1 MSQTSHVATPNSQ
14 HGGLPTIRALSPL
27 VINQIAAGE
36 VVERPASV
44 VKELVENALDAGATR
59 ITVELEAG
67 GIELV
72 RVADDGCGMSPDQ
85 LPMAVAPHA
94 TSKITSPNDLDAVA
108 TMGFRGEALA
118 SIASVSRL
126 RIRSRPHS
134 RNGSVS
140 EASELRVEGDVV
152 QGPMPASGAPGT
164 VIEVRNLFFNTPA
177 RRKFLRTAQTEKQRC
192 VDAVKGLALA
202 RPAIGFT
209 LVCDGHTTLDLPPDQ
224 SAPDRVRAIVGE
236 DLAGA
241 MIEATGVAAETYH
254 VNLWGLVGRPHAA
267 RGNAK
272 GQWIVLN
279 GRVVRDATIAHA
291 LREAYRGL
299 IEPGK
304 HPVAVLLIDLDPS
317 LVDVNVHPA
326 KAEVRFRDSS
336 AIHAAVHG
344 SVREALAGEDLT
356 ASLAEVDPRSV
367 RPWQP
372 FVPADGAIFR
382 SGSGGPQAMEM
393 TQAAREA
400 ADRLT
405 DAEVHAVL
413 SRTEPS
419 RDSAPDSQIEPK
431 DASAA
436 SPIDSAPI
444 DRAPDGP
451 WMRRAMQI
459 RDSYL
464 VAHDDDGVVIID
476 QHALHERV
484 MFEALRSRV
493 ASHGNLESQRL
504 LTPAMV
510 GVADAPEKL
519 DALAAILSTI
529 GIDATAAGPTRVAV
543 HAFPSLLFSR
553 GVDPA
558 DFMAELLERDDLP
571 RDMEDALREVL
582 DMMACKA
589 AVKAGDALSDQEL
602 SALLELREKVER
614 SASCPH
620 GRPTSVRLTMRDLEK
635 MFGRR

>member
-1 MSQTSHVATPNSQ
+1 MAVSSPQTARDTP
-14 HGGLPTIRALSPL
+14 HDALPTIRALDAL
-27 VINQIAAGE
+27 VVNQIAAGE

-59 ITVELEAG
+59 ITIELEAG

-72 RVADDGCGMSPDQ
+72 RVADDGCGMRPDQ

-126 RIRSRPHS
+126 KIRSRP
-134 RNGSVS
+134 RRAS
-140 EASELRVEGDVV
+140 EAAELRVEGDDV
-152 QGPMPASGAPGT
+152 QGPTPASGAPGT

-192 VDAVKGLALA
+192 IDAVKGLALA

-209 LVCDGHTTLDLPPDQ
+209 LVCDGHTTLDLPANQ
-224 SAPDRVRAIVGE
+224 SAPDRVRAIVGQ
-236 DLAGA
+236 DLAEA
-241 MIEATGVAAETYH
+241 MIEATGVAAETYN

-299 IEPGK
+299 IEPGRY
-304 HPVAVLLIDLDPS
+304 PVAVLLIDVDPS
-317 LVDVNVHPA
+317 MVDVNVHPA

-372 FVPADGAIFR
+372 FVPADGAIFA
-382 SGSGGPQAMEM
+382 GPRASDL
-393 TQAAREA
+393 TADARER

-413 SRTEPS
+413 SRPEPQPPMQV
-419 RDSAPDSQIEPK
+419 DAQVEPK
-431 DASAA
+431 ATDRAA
-436 SPIDSAPI
+436 I

-519 DALAAILSTI
+519 EALDPLLPTI
-529 GIDATAAGPTRVAV
+529 GIDASPAGPTRVAV

-558 DFMAELLERDDLP
+558 EFMAELLEADDLAK
-571 RDMEDALREVL
+571 DQEDALREVL

>member
-1 MSQTSHVATPNSQ
+1 MPGMPPVLHDK
-14 HGGLPTIRALSPL
+14 LPEIRALDPL
-27 VINQIAAGE
+27 VVNQIAAGE

-44 VKELVENALDAGATR
+44 VKEMVENALDAGATSVR
-59 ITVELEAG
+59 VELETG

-72 RVADDGCGMSPDQ
+72 RVADDGCGMSPEQ

-94 TSKITSPNDLDAVA
+94 TSKITSPDDLDAVA

-126 RIRSRPHS
+126 RIRSRS
-134 RNGSVS
+134 RGAS
-140 EASELRVEGDVV
+140 EATELVVEGDRV
-152 QGPMPASGAPGT
+152 QGPRPASGAPGT

-192 VDAVKGLALA
+192 VEAVKGLALA

-209 LVCDGHTTLDLPPDQ
+209 LVCDGHTTLDLPVDQ
-224 SAPDRVRAIVGE
+224 SAPQRVRSILGE
-236 DLAGA
+236 DLASA
-241 MIEATGVAAETYH
+241 MIEATGTAAETYN

-279 GRVVRDATIAHA
+279 GRVIRDASIAHA

-304 HPVAVLLIDLDPS
+304 HPVAVLLIDVDPS
-317 LVDVNVHPA
+317 MVDVNVHPA

-356 ASLAEVDPRSV
+356 ASLEEVNPRSV

-372 FVPADGAIFR
+372 FVPAEGAIFR
-382 SGSGGPQAMEM
+382 TGSGGPQATEM

-400 ADRLT
+400 ADRFT
-405 DAEVHAVL
+405 EAEVHAVL
-413 SRTEPS
+413 NRPEPEPTG
-419 RDSAPDSQIEPK
+419 APDSQLEPK
-431 DASAA
+431 ETGVPA
-436 SPIDSAPI
+436 I
-444 DRAPDGP
+444 DRVPDGP

-484 MFEALRSRV
+484 MFEALRARV
-493 ASHGNLESQRL
+493 ASQGTLESQRL

-510 GVADAPEKL
+510 GIADAPEKL
-519 DALAAILSTI
+519 DSLAPILQTL

-543 HAFPSLLFSR
+543 HSFPSLLFSR

-558 DFMAELLERDDLP
+558 EFMGDLLERDDLP
-571 RDMEDALREVL
+571 RDQEDALREVL

-620 GRPTSVRLTMRDLEK
+620 GRPTSVRLTLRDLEK

>member
-1 MSQTSHVATPNSQ
+1 MAVSTPET
-14 HGGLPTIRALSPL
+14 LPTIRALDPL

-44 VKELVENALDAGATR
+44 VKELVENALDAGATQ

-72 RVADDGCGMSPDQ
+72 RVADDGCGMMPEQ

-126 RIRSRPHS
+126 RIRSRPA
-134 RNGSVS
+134 GAS

-152 QGPMPASGAPGT
+152 EGPLPASGALGT

-192 VDAVKGLALA
+192 VEAVKGLALA
-202 RPAIGFT
+202 RPAIGFKLT
-209 LVCDGHTTLDLPPDQ
+209 CDGHTTLDLPANQ
-224 SAPDRVRAIVGE
+224 SAPDRVRSILGQ
-236 DLAGA
+236 DLAEA
-241 MIEATGVAAETYH
+241 MIEATGVAAETYN

-304 HPVAVLLIDLDPS
+304 HPVAVLLIDIDPS
-317 LVDVNVHPA
+317 MVDVNVHPA

-356 ASLAEVDPRSV
+356 ASFTEVNPSAA

-372 FVPADGAIFR
+372 FVPADGAIFTGTR
-382 SGSGGPQAMEM
+382 AADLTNE
-393 TQAAREA
+393 AREL

-413 SRTEPS
+413 SRTEPQPQ
-419 RDSAPDSQIEPK
+419 ALVEPK
-431 DASAA
+431 DPST
-436 SPIDSAPI
+436 DSSIEPAPI

-464 VAHDDDGVVIID
+464 VAPDGSGDGVVIID

-484 MFEALRSRV
+484 MFEALRSRI
-493 ASHGNLESQRL
+493 ASHGDLESQRL

-519 DALAAILSTI
+519 EALAPILYTL

-558 DFMAELLERDDLP
+558 EFMAELLEADDLP
-571 RDMEDALREVL
+571 KDQEDALREVL

-620 GRPTSVRLTMRDLEK
+620 GRPTSIRLTMRDLER

>member
-1 MSQTSHVATPNSQ
+1 MPRMAPVLHDK
-14 HGGLPTIRALSPL
+14 LPEIRALSPL
-27 VINQIAAGE
+27 VVNQIAAGE

-44 VKELVENALDAGATR
+44 VKELVENALDAGATSVR
-59 ITVELEAG
+59 VELEAG

-72 RVADDGCGMSPDQ
+72 RVADDGCGMSPEQ

-94 TSKITSPNDLDAVA
+94 TSKITSPDDLDAVS

-126 RIRSRPHS
+126 RIRSRAK
-134 RNGSVS
+134 GAS
-140 EASELRVEGDVV
+140 EATELRVEGDRVE
-152 QGPMPASGAPGT
+152 GPMPASGAPGT

-192 VDAVKGLALA
+192 VEAVKGLALA

-209 LVCDGHTTLDLPPDQ
+209 LVCDGHTTLDLPANQ
-224 SAPDRVRAIVGE
+224 SAPERVRSILGE
-236 DLAGA
+236 DLADA
-241 MIEATGVAAETYH
+241 MIEAPGTAAETYR

-279 GRVVRDATIAHA
+279 GRVIRDPSIAHA

-304 HPVAVLLIDLDPS
+304 HPVAVLLIDVDPS
-317 LVDVNVHPA
+317 MVDVNVHPA

-356 ASLAEVDPRSV
+356 ASLNEVSPSSV

-382 SGSGGPQAMEM
+382 GPQATEM
-393 TQAAREA
+393 TQAARELD
-400 ADRLT
+400 DRFT
-405 DAEVHAVL
+405 EAEAHAVL
-413 SRTEPS
+413 NRPEPS
-419 RDSAPDSQIEPK
+419 LASTPDSQLEPK
-431 DASAA
+431 EAGVPA
-436 SPIDSAPI
+436 I
-444 DRAPDGP
+444 DRVPDGP

-484 MFEALRSRV
+484 MFEALRARV
-493 ASHGNLESQRL
+493 ASQGTLESQRL

-510 GVADAPEKL
+510 GIADAPDKL
-519 DALAAILSTI
+519 DALAPILGTL
-529 GIDATAAGPTRVAV
+529 GIDATSAGPTRVAV
-543 HAFPSLLFSR
+543 HSFPSLLFSR

-558 DFMAELLERDDLP
+558 DFMGDLLEKDDLP
-571 RDMEDALREVL
+571 KDQEDALREVL

>member
-1 MSQTSHVATPNSQ
+1 MPGMPPVPHDK
-14 HGGLPTIRALSPL
+14 LPEIRALDPL
-27 VINQIAAGE
+27 VVNQIAAGE

-44 VKELVENALDAGATR
+44 VKELVENALDAGATSVR
-59 ITVELEAG
+59 VELEAG

-72 RVADDGCGMSPDQ
+72 RVADDGCGMSPEQ
-85 LPMAVAPHA
+85 LPVAVAPHA
-94 TSKITSPNDLDAVA
+94 TSKITSPDDLDAVS

-126 RIRSRPHS
+126 RIRSRT
-134 RNGSVS
+134 RGAS
-140 EASELRVEGDVV
+140 EATELVVEGASV
-152 QGPMPASGAPGT
+152 QGPSPASGAPGT

-192 VDAVKGLALA
+192 VAAVKGLALA

-209 LVCDGHTTLDLPPDQ
+209 LVCDGHTTLDLPADQ
-224 SAPDRVRAIVGE
+224 SAPQRVRSILGE
-236 DLAGA
+236 DLADA
-241 MIEATGVAAETYH
+241 MIEAKGTAAETYN

-279 GRVVRDATIAHA
+279 GRVIRDASIAHA

-304 HPVAVLLIDLDPS
+304 HPVAVLLIDVDPS
-317 LVDVNVHPA
+317 MVDVNVHPA

-344 SVREALAGEDLT
+344 SVRDALAGEDLT
-356 ASLAEVDPRSV
+356 ASLEEVNPRSV

-372 FVPADGAIFR
+372 FVPADGAIFK
-382 SGSGGPQAMEM
+382 GPQATEM

-400 ADRLT
+400 ADRFT
-405 DAEVHAVL
+405 EAEAHAVL
-413 SRTEPS
+413 NRPEPQ
-419 RDSAPDSQIEPK
+419 PTTQIEHKNPE
-431 DASAA
+431 
-436 SPIDSAPI
+436 PTGI
-444 DRAPDGP
+444 DRVPDGP

-493 ASHGNLESQRL
+493 ASQGTLESQRL
-504 LTPAMV
+504 LTSAMV

-519 DALAAILSTI
+519 EALASILQTL

-543 HAFPSLLFSR
+543 HSFPSLLFSR

-558 DFMAELLERDDLP
+558 DFMGDLLEKDDLP
-571 RDMEDALREVL
+571 KDQEDALREVL

>member
-1 MSQTSHVATPNSQ
+1 MPVSTPQAARDTPPDS
-14 HGGLPTIRALSPL
+14 LPIIRALDVL
-27 VINQIAAGE
+27 VVNQIAAGE

-44 VKELVENALDAGATR
+44 VKELVENALDAGATKVR
-59 ITVELEAG
+59 IELEAG

-72 RVADDGCGMSPDQ
+72 RVADDGCGMLPDQ

-126 RIRSRPHS
+126 RIRSRTH
-134 RNGSVS
+134 GAS
-140 EASELRVEGDVV
+140 EASELVVEGDRVEG
-152 QGPMPASGAPGT
+152 PRPASGAPGT

-192 VDAVKGLALA
+192 VEAVKGLALA

-209 LVCDGHTTLDLPPDQ
+209 LACDGHTTLDLPADQ
-224 SAPDRVRAIVGE
+224 SAPDRVRAILGE

-241 MIEATGVAAETYH
+241 MIEAKGVAAETYN

-279 GRVVRDATIAHA
+279 GRVVRDGTIAHG

-304 HPVAVLLIDLDPS
+304 HPVAVLLIDVDPS
-317 LVDVNVHPA
+317 MVDVNVHPA

-356 ASLAEVDPRSV
+356 ASFTEVSPGAA

-372 FVPADGAIFR
+372 FVPADGAIFAGTR
-382 SGSGGPQAMEM
+382 ASDLTGD
-393 TQAAREA
+393 ARER

-413 SRTEPS
+413 SRSEPTPV
-419 RDSAPDSQIEPK
+419 AQIEPK
-431 DASAA
+431 DASAG
-436 SPIDSAPI
+436 SSIDPAPI

-493 ASHGNLESQRL
+493 ASQGTLESQRL

-510 GVADAPEKL
+510 GVADASERI
-519 DALAAILSTI
+519 DALAPILQTL

-558 DFMAELLERDDLP
+558 DFMGDLLEKDDLP
-571 RDMEDALREVL
+571 KDQEDALREVL

>member
-1 MSQTSHVATPNSQ
+1 MTRMPAPSTHQAIDT
-14 HGGLPTIRALSPL
+14 LPEIRALDPL
-27 VINQIAAGE
+27 VISQIAAGE

-44 VKELVENALDAGATR
+44 VKELVENALDAGATKVR
-59 ITVELEAG
+59 IELEAG

-94 TSKITSPNDLDAVA
+94 TSKITSPDDLDAVA

-126 RIRSRPHS
+126 RIRSRTRGAP
-134 RNGSVS
+134 
-140 EASELRVEGDVV
+140 EACELRVEGKDVD
-152 QGPMPASGAPGT
+152 GPRPAGGAAGT

-209 LVCDGHTTLDLPPDQ
+209 LVCDGHATLDLPADQ
-224 SAPDRVRAIVGE
+224 SAPQRVRSILGQ
-236 DLAGA
+236 DLAEA
-241 MIEATGVAAETYH
+241 MIEAKGLAAETYN

-279 GRVVRDATIAHA
+279 GRVIRDASIAHA

-304 HPVAVLLIDLDPS
+304 HPVAVLLIDVDPS
-317 LVDVNVHPA
+317 MVDVNVHPA

-356 ASLAEVDPRSV
+356 ASLDDVNPKSV

-382 SGSGGPQAMEM
+382 SGGGGPQATEM
-393 TQAAREA
+393 NQAAREA
-400 ADRLT
+400 ADRFT
-405 DAEVHAVL
+405 EAEVHAVFN
-413 SRTEPS
+413 RPEPPGAS
-419 RDSAPDSQIEPK
+419 VSDSQLEPK
-431 DASAA
+431 ETGVPA
-436 SPIDSAPI
+436 I

-484 MFEALRSRV
+484 MFEALRARV
-493 ASHGNLESQRL
+493 ASQGTLESQRL

-510 GVADAPEKL
+510 GIADAPEKL
-519 DALAAILSTI
+519 DALAPILGTL
-529 GIDATAAGPTRVAV
+529 GIDATSAGPTRVAV
-543 HAFPSLLFSR
+543 HSFPSLLFSR

-558 DFMAELLERDDLP
+558 EFMGDLLEKDDLP
-571 RDMEDALREVL
+571 KDQEDALREVL

>member
-1 MSQTSHVATPNSQ
+1 MPGMPPVLHDK
-14 HGGLPTIRALSPL
+14 LPEIRALDPL
-27 VINQIAAGE
+27 VVNQIAAGE

-44 VKELVENALDAGATR
+44 VKEMVENALDAGATSVR
-59 ITVELEAG
+59 VELETG

-72 RVADDGCGMSPDQ
+72 RVADDGCGMSPEQ

-94 TSKITSPNDLDAVA
+94 TSKITSPDDLDAVA

-126 RIRSRPHS
+126 RIRSRS
-134 RNGSVS
+134 RGAS
-140 EASELRVEGDVV
+140 EATELVVEGDRV
-152 QGPMPASGAPGT
+152 QGPRPASGAPGT

-192 VDAVKGLALA
+192 VEAVKGLALA

-209 LVCDGHTTLDLPPDQ
+209 LVCDGHTTLDLPVDQ
-224 SAPDRVRAIVGE
+224 SAPERVRSILGE
-236 DLAGA
+236 DLASA
-241 MIEATGVAAETYH
+241 MIEATGTAAETYN

-279 GRVVRDATIAHA
+279 GRVIRDASIAHA

-304 HPVAVLLIDLDPS
+304 HPVAVLLIDVDPS
-317 LVDVNVHPA
+317 MVDVNVHPA

-356 ASLAEVDPRSV
+356 ASLEEVNPRSV

-382 SGSGGPQAMEM
+382 GPQATEM

-400 ADRLT
+400 ADRFT
-405 DAEVHAVL
+405 EAEVHAVL
-413 SRTEPS
+413 NRPEPEPTGS
-419 RDSAPDSQIEPK
+419 PDSQLEPK
-431 DASAA
+431 ETGVPA
-436 SPIDSAPI
+436 I
-444 DRAPDGP
+444 DRVPDGP

-484 MFEALRSRV
+484 MFEALRARV
-493 ASHGNLESQRL
+493 ASQGTLESQRL

-510 GVADAPEKL
+510 GIADAPEKL
-519 DALAAILSTI
+519 DSLAPILHTL

-543 HAFPSLLFSR
+543 HSFPSLLFSR

-558 DFMAELLERDDLP
+558 EFMGDLLEKDDLP
-571 RDMEDALREVL
+571 RDQEDALREVL

>member
-1 MSQTSHVATPNSQ
+1 MAVSPPQDLRDA
-14 HGGLPTIRALSPL
+14 LPTIRALSPL

-44 VKELVENALDAGATR
+44 VKELIENALDAGATR
-59 ITVELEAG
+59 IAIELEAG

-72 RVADDGCGMSPDQ
+72 RVADDGCGMRPDQ

-94 TSKITSPNDLDAVA
+94 TSKITGPSDLDAVA

-126 RIRSRPHS
+126 KIRSRPRHA
-134 RNGSVS
+134 S
-140 EASELRVEGDVV
+140 EAAELCVEGEDL
-152 QGPMPASGAPGT
+152 QGPTPASGAPGT

-209 LVCDGHTTLDLPPDQ
+209 LTCDGHTTLDLPANQ

-236 DLAGA
+236 DLAEA
-241 MIEATGVAAETYH
+241 MIEATGVAAETYR

-299 IEPGK
+299 IEPGR
-304 HPVAVLLIDLDPS
+304 HPVAVLLIDVDPS
-317 LVDVNVHPA
+317 MVDVNVHPA

-372 FVPADGAIFR
+372 FVPADGAIFA
-382 SGSGGPQAMEM
+382 GPRAADLTAE
-393 TQAAREA
+393 ARER

-413 SRTEPS
+413 SRPEPPAQQIEHKNAEPS
-419 RDSAPDSQIEPK
+419 A
-431 DASAA
+431 
-436 SPIDSAPI
+436 I

-459 RDSYL
+459 RDAYL

-484 MFEALRSRV
+484 MFEALRARV

-519 DALAAILSTI
+519 DGLAPLLPTI
-529 GIDATAAGPTRVAV
+529 GIDASPAGPTRVAV

-558 DFMAELLERDDLP
+558 EFMAELLEADDLP
-571 RDMEDALREVL
+571 RDQEDALREVL

>member
-1 MSQTSHVATPNSQ
+1 MPVSAPQA
-14 HGGLPTIRALSPL
+14 LPIIRALDAL
-27 VINQIAAGE
+27 VVNQIAAGE

-44 VKELVENALDAGATR
+44 VKELVENALDAGAAKVR
-59 ITVELEAG
+59 VELEAG

-72 RVADDGCGMSPDQ
+72 RVADDGCGMLPDQ

-94 TSKITSPNDLDAVA
+94 TSKITSPDDLDAVA

-126 RIRSRPHS
+126 RIRSRT
-134 RNGSVS
+134 RGAS
-140 EASELRVEGDVV
+140 EASELRVEGKDV
-152 QGPMPASGAPGT
+152 QGPSPASGAPGT

-192 VDAVKGLALA
+192 VEAVKGLALA

-209 LVCDGHTTLDLPPDQ
+209 LVCDGHTTLDLPADQ
-224 SAPDRVRAIVGE
+224 SAPDRVRAILGE

-241 MIEATGVAAETYH
+241 MIEAKGVAAETYN

-279 GRVVRDATIAHA
+279 GRVVRDGTIAHG

-304 HPVAVLLIDLDPS
+304 HPVAVLLIDVDPS
-317 LVDVNVHPA
+317 MVDVNVHPA

-336 AIHAAVHG
+336 AIHAVVHG

-356 ASLAEVDPRSV
+356 ASFTEVSPGSA

-372 FVPADGAIFR
+372 FVPADGAIFAGTR
-382 SGSGGPQAMEM
+382 ASDLTGD
-393 TQAAREA
+393 ARER

-413 SRTEPS
+413 SRVEPQPQPE
-419 RDSAPDSQIEPK
+419 AQVEPK
-431 DASAA
+431 DASAGP
-436 SPIDSAPI
+436 SIDPAPI

-504 LTPAMV
+504 LTPAIV

-519 DALAAILSTI
+519 DALAPILNTL

-558 DFMAELLERDDLP
+558 EFIGDLLEKDDLP
-571 RDMEDALREVL
+571 KDQEDALRKVL

>member
-1 MSQTSHVATPNSQ
+1 MPRMPPVQ
-14 HGGLPTIRALSPL
+14 HETLPEIRALDPL
-27 VINQIAAGE
+27 VVNQIAAGE

-44 VKELVENALDAGATR
+44 VKELVENALDAGATSVR
-59 ITVELEAG
+59 VELEAG

-72 RVADDGCGMSPDQ
+72 RVADDGCGMSPEQ

-94 TSKITSPNDLDAVA
+94 TSKITSPDDLDAVA

-126 RIRSRPHS
+126 RIRSRT
-134 RNGSVS
+134 RGAS
-140 EASELRVEGDVV
+140 EASELVVEGNRVEG
-152 QGPMPASGAPGT
+152 PRPASGAPGT

-209 LVCDGHTTLDLPPDQ
+209 LVCDGHTTLELPADQ
-224 SAPDRVRAIVGE
+224 SAPQRVRSILGE
-236 DLAGA
+236 ELAEA
-241 MIEATGVAAETYH
+241 MIEATGIAAETYS

-279 GRVVRDATIAHA
+279 GRVIRDASIAHA

-304 HPVAVLLIDLDPS
+304 HPIAVLLIDVDPS
-317 LVDVNVHPA
+317 MVDVNVHPA

-356 ASLAEVDPRSV
+356 ASLEEVNPRSV

-382 SGSGGPQAMEM
+382 GPQATEM

-400 ADRLT
+400 ADRFT
-405 DAEVHAVL
+405 EAEAHAVL
-413 SRTEPS
+413 NRPEPRPAS
-419 RDSAPDSQIEPK
+419 EVEYKNPEP
-431 DASAA
+431 AA
-436 SPIDSAPI
+436 I

-484 MFEALRSRV
+484 MFEALRARV
-493 ASHGNLESQRL
+493 ASQGALESQRL

-519 DALAAILSTI
+519 DALLPILQTL

-558 DFMAELLERDDLP
+558 EFMGDLLEKDDLP
-571 RDMEDALREVL
+571 TDQEDALREVL

-620 GRPTSVRLTMRDLEK
+620 GRPTSVRLTMRDLER

>member
-1 MSQTSHVATPNSQ
+1 MPRMAPLLHDN
-14 HGGLPTIRALSPL
+14 LPEIRALDPL
-27 VINQIAAGE
+27 VVNQIAAGE

-44 VKELVENALDAGATR
+44 VKELVENALDAGATSVR
-59 ITVELEAG
+59 VELEAG

-72 RVADDGCGMSPDQ
+72 RVADDGCGMSPEQ

-94 TSKITSPNDLDAVA
+94 TSKITSPDDLDAVS

-126 RIRSRPHS
+126 RIRSRT
-134 RNGSVS
+134 RGAS
-140 EASELRVEGDVV
+140 EATELVVEGASV
-152 QGPMPASGAPGT
+152 QGPSPASGAPGT

-192 VDAVKGLALA
+192 VAAIKGLALA

-209 LVCDGHTTLDLPPDQ
+209 LVCDGHTTLELPANQ
-224 SAPDRVRAIVGE
+224 SAPERVRSILGE
-236 DLAGA
+236 DLADA
-241 MIEATGVAAETYH
+241 MIEAPGTAAETYR

-279 GRVVRDATIAHA
+279 GRVIRDASIAHA

-304 HPVAVLLIDLDPS
+304 HPVAVLLIDVDPS
-317 LVDVNVHPA
+317 MVDVNVHPA

-356 ASLAEVDPRSV
+356 ASLDEVNPKSV

-382 SGSGGPQAMEM
+382 GAQATEM

-400 ADRLT
+400 ADAFT
-405 DAEVHAVL
+405 EAEVHAVL
-413 SRTEPS
+413 NRPEPPRDNKPEAQIEQKNTEP
-419 RDSAPDSQIEPK
+419 
-431 DASAA
+431 AA
-436 SPIDSAPI
+436 I
-444 DRAPDGP
+444 DRVPDGP

-493 ASHGNLESQRL
+493 ASQGTLESQRL

-510 GVADAPEKL
+510 GIADAPEKL
-519 DALAAILSTI
+519 DALASILETL
-529 GIDATAAGPTRVAV
+529 GIDATSAGPTRVAV
-543 HAFPSLLFSR
+543 HSFPSLLFSR

-558 DFMAELLERDDLP
+558 DFMGDLLEKDDLP
-571 RDMEDALREVL
+571 KDQEDALREVL

>member
-1 MSQTSHVATPNSQ
+1 MAPMPAALHES
-14 HGGLPTIRALSPL
+14 LPIIRALDAL
-27 VINQIAAGE
+27 VVNQIAAGE

-44 VKELVENALDAGATR
+44 VKELVENALDAGASSVR
-59 ITVELEAG
+59 VELEAG

-72 RVADDGCGMSPDQ
+72 RVADDGCGMAPEQ

-94 TSKITSPNDLDAVA
+94 TSKITTPDDLDAVA

-126 RIRSRPHS
+126 RIRSRP
-134 RNGSVS
+134 RGAR
-140 EASELRVEGDVV
+140 EASELVVEGASVR
-152 QGPMPASGAPGT
+152 GPAPASGAPGT
-164 VIEVRNLFFNTPA
+164 VIEVRTLFFNTPA

-209 LVCDGHTTLDLPPDQ
+209 LVCDGHATLDLPAHQ
-224 SAPDRVRAIVGE
+224 TAPERVRSILGP

-241 MIEATGVAAETYH
+241 MIEATGRAAETH
-254 VNLWGLVGRPHAA
+254 GVNLWGLVGRPHAA

-279 GRVVRDATIAHA
+279 GRVIRDASIAHA

-299 IEPGK
+299 IEPGR
-304 HPVAVLLIDLDPS
+304 HPVAVLLIDVDPS
-317 LVDVNVHPA
+317 MVDVNVHPA

-344 SVREALAGEDLT
+344 SVREALAGADLT
-356 ASLAEVDPRSV
+356 ASLEDVNPRSV

-372 FVPADGAIFR
+372 FVPADGAIFL
-382 SGSGGPQAMEM
+382 SGGGGPQATAM
-393 TQAAREA
+393 TRAAREA
-400 ADRLT
+400 ADRFT
-405 DAEVHAVL
+405 EAEVHAVL
-413 SRTEPS
+413 NRSEPKPASEVEYKNTEPS
-419 RDSAPDSQIEPK
+419 
-431 DASAA
+431 
-436 SPIDSAPI
+436 PI

-451 WMRRAMQI
+451 WMRRAMQV

-493 ASHGNLESQRL
+493 ASRGTLESQRL

-510 GVADAPEKL
+510 GVADAPERL
-519 DALAAILSTI
+519 DPLQPILGTL
-529 GIDATAAGPTRVAV
+529 GIDAAAAGPTRVAV
-543 HAFPSLLFSR
+543 HAFPSLLFGR

-558 DFMAELLERDDLP
+558 GFMAELLERDDLP
-571 RDMEDALREVL
+571 RDQEDALREVL

>member
-1 MSQTSHVATPNSQ
+1 MPTALHDK
-14 HGGLPTIRALSPL
+14 LPEIRALDPL
-27 VINQIAAGE
+27 VVNQIAAGE

-44 VKELVENALDAGATR
+44 VKELVENALDAGATSVR
-59 ITVELEAG
+59 VELEAG

-72 RVADDGCGMSPDQ
+72 RVADDGCGMSPEQ

-94 TSKITSPNDLDAVA
+94 TSKITSPDDLDAVA

-126 RIRSRPHS
+126 RIRSRT
-134 RNGSVS
+134 RGAS
-140 EASELRVEGDVV
+140 EATELIVEGASV
-152 QGPMPASGAPGT
+152 QGPQPASGAPGT

-192 VDAVKGLALA
+192 VEAVKGLALA

-209 LVCDGHTTLDLPPDQ
+209 LVCDGHTTLDLPANQ
-224 SAPDRVRAIVGE
+224 SAPERVRSILGE

-241 MIEATGVAAETYH
+241 MIEATGLAAETYN

-279 GRVVRDATIAHA
+279 GRVIRDPSIAHA
-291 LREAYRGL
+291 LRESYRGL

-304 HPVAVLLIDLDPS
+304 HPVAVLLIDVDPS
-317 LVDVNVHPA
+317 MVDVNVHPA

-356 ASLAEVDPRSV
+356 ASLEEVNPRSV

-372 FVPADGAIFR
+372 FVPADGAIFQ
-382 SGSGGPQAMEM
+382 GPQATEM

-400 ADRLT
+400 ADRFT
-405 DAEVHAVL
+405 EAEVHAVL
-413 SRTEPS
+413 NRPEPQPAS
-419 RDSAPDSQIEPK
+419 EIENK
-431 DASAA
+431 
-436 SPIDSAPI
+436 SPEPAGI

-484 MFEALRSRV
+484 MFEALRARV
-493 ASHGNLESQRL
+493 ASQGTLESQRL

-519 DALAAILSTI
+519 DALTPILGTL
-529 GIDATAAGPTRVAV
+529 GIDATSAGPTRVAV
-543 HAFPSLLFSR
+543 HSFPSLLFSR

-558 DFMAELLERDDLP
+558 DFMGDLLEKDDLP
-571 RDMEDALREVL
+571 KDQEDALREVL

-620 GRPTSVRLTMRDLEK
+620 GRPTSVRLTMRDLER

>member
-1 MSQTSHVATPNSQ
+1 MPGMPPVLHDK
-14 HGGLPTIRALSPL
+14 LPEIRALDPL
-27 VINQIAAGE
+27 VVNQIAAGE

-44 VKELVENALDAGATR
+44 VKEMVENALDAGATQVR
-59 ITVELEAG
+59 VELEAG

-72 RVADDGCGMSPDQ
+72 RVADDGCGMSPEQ

-94 TSKITSPNDLDAVA
+94 TSKITSPDDLDAVS

-126 RIRSRPHS
+126 RIRSRT
-134 RNGSVS
+134 RGAS
-140 EASELRVEGDVV
+140 EATELVVEGDRV
-152 QGPMPASGAPGT
+152 QGPRPASGAPGT
-164 VIEVRNLFFNTPA
+164 VIGVRNLFFNTPA

-192 VDAVKGLALA
+192 VEAVKGLALA

-209 LVCDGHTTLDLPPDQ
+209 LACDGHTTLDLPVDQ
-224 SAPDRVRAIVGE
+224 SAPERVRSILGE
-236 DLAGA
+236 DLASA
-241 MIEATGVAAETYH
+241 MIEATGTAAETYN

-279 GRVVRDATIAHA
+279 GRVIRDASIAHA

-304 HPVAVLLIDLDPS
+304 HPVAVLLIDVDPS
-317 LVDVNVHPA
+317 MVDVNVHPA

-356 ASLAEVDPRSV
+356 ASLEEVNPRSV

-382 SGSGGPQAMEM
+382 GPQATEM

-400 ADRLT
+400 VDRFT
-405 DAEVHAVL
+405 EAEVHAVL
-413 SRTEPS
+413 NRPEPQPAS
-419 RDSAPDSQIEPK
+419 EIEHKKPEP
-431 DASAA
+431 AG
-436 SPIDSAPI
+436 I
-444 DRAPDGP
+444 DRVPDGP
-451 WMRRAMQI
+451 WIRRAMQI

-484 MFEALRSRV
+484 MFEALRARV
-493 ASHGNLESQRL
+493 ASQGALESQRL
-504 LTPAMV
+504 LTPAMI
-510 GVADAPEKL
+510 GIADAPEKL
-519 DALAAILSTI
+519 DSLAPILQTL

-543 HAFPSLLFSR
+543 HSFPSLLFSR

-558 DFMAELLERDDLP
+558 EFMGDLLEKDYLP
-571 RDMEDALREVL
+571 RDQEDALREVL

-602 SALLELREKVER
+602 GALLELREKVER

-620 GRPTSVRLTMRDLEK
+620 GRPTSVRLTLRDLEK

>member
-1 MSQTSHVATPNSQ
+1 MPAPSTHQAIDT
-14 HGGLPTIRALSPL
+14 LPEIRALDPL

-44 VKELVENALDAGATR
+44 VKELVENALDAGATKVR
-59 ITVELEAG
+59 IELEAG

-94 TSKITSPNDLDAVA
+94 TSKITSPDDLDAVA

-126 RIRSRPHS
+126 RIRSRT
-134 RNGSVS
+134 RGAR
-140 EASELRVEGDVV
+140 EACELRVEGKDVD
-152 QGPMPASGAPGT
+152 GPRPAGGAPGT

-209 LVCDGHTTLDLPPDQ
+209 LVCDGHATLDLPADQ
-224 SAPDRVRAIVGE
+224 SAPQRVRSILGQ
-236 DLAGA
+236 DLAEA
-241 MIEATGVAAETYH
+241 MIEAKGLAAETYN

-279 GRVVRDATIAHA
+279 GRVIRDASIAHA

-299 IEPGK
+299 IEPGR
-304 HPVAVLLIDLDPS
+304 HPVAVLLIDVDPS
-317 LVDVNVHPA
+317 MVDVNVHPA

-344 SVREALAGEDLT
+344 SVREALAGADLT
-356 ASLAEVDPRSV
+356 ASLDDVGSFGGGIA

-382 SGSGGPQAMEM
+382 GPQAGDL
-393 TQAAREA
+393 TQAAREQA
-400 ADRLT
+400 NRFT
-405 DAEVHAVL
+405 EAEVHAVL
-413 SRTEPS
+413 NRPEPPEARTPGAQVET
-419 RDSAPDSQIEPK
+419 K
-431 DASAA
+431 DA
-436 SPIDSAPI
+436 APAGI

-451 WMRRAMQI
+451 WMRRAHSIQAMQI

-464 VAHDDDGVVIID
+464 VAHDEDGVVIID

-493 ASHGNLESQRL
+493 ASQGTLESQRL
-504 LTPAMV
+504 LTPAMI

-519 DALAAILSTI
+519 EALAPILATL
-529 GIDATAAGPTRVAV
+529 GIDATSAGPTRVAV

-558 DFMAELLERDDLP
+558 DFMGDLLEKDDLP
-571 RDMEDALREVL
+571 RDQEDALREVL

>member
-1 MSQTSHVATPNSQ
+1 MPRMAPLLHDK
-14 HGGLPTIRALSPL
+14 LPEIRALDPL
-27 VINQIAAGE
+27 VVNQIAAGE

-44 VKELVENALDAGATR
+44 VKELIENALDAGATSVR
-59 ITVELEAG
+59 VELEAG

-72 RVADDGCGMSPDQ
+72 RVADDGCGMSPEQ

-94 TSKITSPNDLDAVA
+94 TSKITSPDDLDAVS

-126 RIRSRPHS
+126 RIRSRT
-134 RNGSVS
+134 RGAS
-140 EASELRVEGDVV
+140 EATELVVEGASV
-152 QGPMPASGAPGT
+152 QGPSPASGAPGT

-192 VDAVKGLALA
+192 VAAVKGLALA

-209 LVCDGHTTLDLPPDQ
+209 LVCDGHSALDLPANQ
-224 SAPDRVRAIVGE
+224 SAPQRVRSILGE
-236 DLAGA
+236 DLADA
-241 MIEATGVAAETYH
+241 MIEAKGTAAETYN

-279 GRVVRDATIAHA
+279 GRVIRDASIAHA

-304 HPVAVLLIDLDPS
+304 HPVAVLLIDVDPGM
-317 LVDVNVHPA
+317 VDVNVHPA

-356 ASLAEVDPRSV
+356 ASLNEVSPSSV

-372 FVPADGAIFR
+372 FVPADGAIFT
-382 SGSGGPQAMEM
+382 GPQAIEM
-393 TQAAREA
+393 TQAARELD
-400 ADRLT
+400 DRFT
-405 DAEVHAVL
+405 EAEVHAVL
-413 SRTEPS
+413 NRPEPQ
-419 RDSAPDSQIEPK
+419 PTTQIEHKNPE
-431 DASAA
+431 
-436 SPIDSAPI
+436 PTGI
-444 DRAPDGP
+444 DRVPDGP

-493 ASHGNLESQRL
+493 ASQGTLESQRL

-519 DALAAILSTI
+519 DALASILQTL

-543 HAFPSLLFSR
+543 HSFPSLLFSR

-558 DFMAELLERDDLP
+558 GFMGDLLEKDDLP
-571 RDMEDALREVL
+571 RDQEDALREVL

>member
-1 MSQTSHVATPNSQ
+1 MPGMPPVLHDK
-14 HGGLPTIRALSPL
+14 LPEIRALDPL
-27 VINQIAAGE
+27 VVNQIAAGE

-44 VKELVENALDAGATR
+44 VKEMVENALDAGATSVR
-59 ITVELEAG
+59 VELETG

-72 RVADDGCGMSPDQ
+72 RVADDGCGMSPEQ

-94 TSKITSPNDLDAVA
+94 TSKITSPDDLDAVA

-126 RIRSRPHS
+126 RIRSRS
-134 RNGSVS
+134 RGAS
-140 EASELRVEGDVV
+140 EATELVVEGDRV
-152 QGPMPASGAPGT
+152 QGPRPASGAPGT

-192 VDAVKGLALA
+192 VEAVKGLALA

-209 LVCDGHTTLDLPPDQ
+209 LVCDGHTTLDLPVDQ
-224 SAPDRVRAIVGE
+224 SAPQRVRSILGE
-236 DLAGA
+236 DLASA
-241 MIEATGVAAETYH
+241 MIEATGTAAETYN

-279 GRVVRDATIAHA
+279 GRVIRDPSIAHA

-304 HPVAVLLIDLDPS
+304 HPVAVLLVDVDPS
-317 LVDVNVHPA
+317 MVDVNVHPA

-344 SVREALAGEDLT
+344 SVREALAREDLT
-356 ASLAEVDPRSV
+356 ASLDEVNPRSV

-372 FVPADGAIFR
+372 FVPAEGAIFR
-382 SGSGGPQAMEM
+382 SGSGGPQATEM

-400 ADRLT
+400 ADRFT
-405 DAEVHAVL
+405 EAEVHAVL
-413 SRTEPS
+413 NRPEPEPTG
-419 RDSAPDSQIEPK
+419 APDSQLEPK
-431 DASAA
+431 ETGVPA
-436 SPIDSAPI
+436 I
-444 DRAPDGP
+444 DRVPDGP

-484 MFEALRSRV
+484 MFEALRARV
-493 ASHGNLESQRL
+493 ASQGTLESQRL

-510 GVADAPEKL
+510 GIADAPEKL
-519 DALAAILSTI
+519 DSLAPILQTL

-543 HAFPSLLFSR
+543 HSFPSLLFSR

-558 DFMAELLERDDLP
+558 EFMGDLLERDDLP
-571 RDMEDALREVL
+571 RDQEDALREVL

-620 GRPTSVRLTMRDLEK
+620 GRPTSVRLTLRDLEK

>member
-1 MSQTSHVATPNSQ
+1 MTFMPVFVPDT
-14 HGGLPTIRALSPL
+14 LPAIRPLSPL

-44 VKELVENALDAGATR
+44 VKELIENALDADASR
-59 ITVELEAG
+59 IAIELETG

-72 RVADDGCGMSPDQ
+72 RVADDGCGMAPEQ
-85 LPMAVAPHA
+85 LPLAVAPHA

-126 RIRSRPHS
+126 NIRSRPKNTS
-134 RNGSVS
+134 A
-140 EASELRVEGDVV
+140 ASELRVEGDAID
-152 QGPMPASGAPGT
+152 GPRPTSGAPGT

-202 RPAIGFT
+202 RPAVGFT
-209 LVCDGHTTLDLPPDQ
+209 LTCDGHTTLDLPADQ
-224 SAPDRVRAIVGE
+224 SAPDRVRSILGQ
-236 DLAGA
+236 DLAEA
-241 MIEATGVAAETYH
+241 MIEATGVAAETYG

-304 HPVAVLLIDLDPS
+304 HPVAVLLLDVDPS

-356 ASLAEVDPRSV
+356 ASFTEVSPGAA

-382 SGSGGPQAMEM
+382 GPQATEL
-393 TQAAREA
+393 TQAARQA
-400 ADRLT
+400 ADRFT
-405 DAEVHAVL
+405 EAEVHAVL
-413 SRTEPS
+413 NRPEPKPASEVENKNTEP
-419 RDSAPDSQIEPK
+419 
-431 DASAA
+431 AA
-436 SPIDSAPI
+436 I

-476 QHALHERV
+476 QHALHERG
-484 MFEALRSRV
+484 MFEALRTRV
-493 ASHGNLESQRL
+493 ASHGKLESKRL

-510 GVADAPEKL
+510 GIADASDKL
-519 DALAAILSTI
+519 DALTPILQTL

-558 DFMAELLERDDLP
+558 DFMGDLLEKDDLP
-571 RDMEDALREVL
+571 KDQEDTLRDVL

>member
-1 MSQTSHVATPNSQ
+1 MPQV
-14 HGGLPTIRALSPL
+14 LPIIRALDAL

-59 ITVELEAG
+59 VRIELEAG

-72 RVADDGCGMSPDQ
+72 RVADDGCGMLPDQ

-94 TSKITSPNDLDAVA
+94 TSKITKPDDLDAVA

-126 RIRSRPHS
+126 RIRSRT
-134 RNGSVS
+134 RGAS
-140 EASELRVEGDVV
+140 EAGELVVEGDHVE
-152 QGPMPASGAPGT
+152 GPRPASGAPGT

-177 RRKFLRTAQTEKQRC
+177 RRKFLRTAQTEKQRS
-192 VDAVKGLALA
+192 VEAVKGLALA

-209 LVCDGHTTLDLPPDQ
+209 LVCDGHTTLDLPADQ
-224 SAPDRVRAIVGE
+224 SAPDRVRAILGE

-241 MIEATGVAAETYH
+241 MIEASGTAAETYN

-279 GRVVRDATIAHA
+279 GRVVRDGTIAHA

-304 HPVAVLLIDLDPS
+304 HPVAVLLIDVDPS
-317 LVDVNVHPA
+317 MVDVNVHPA

-336 AIHAAVHG
+336 AVHAAVHG

-356 ASLAEVDPRSV
+356 ASLDEVSPNSI

-382 SGSGGPQAMEM
+382 PDGGGPQATDL
-393 TQAAREA
+393 TQAAREG
-400 ADRLT
+400 ADRFT
-405 DAEVHAVL
+405 EAEVHAVL
-413 SRTEPS
+413 SPPEP
-419 RDSAPDSQIEPK
+419 PGQQVEPK
-431 DASAA
+431 ADQLS
-436 SPIDSAPI
+436 PI

-451 WMRRAMQI
+451 WMRRAMQV
-459 RDSYL
+459 RDSFL

-519 DALAAILSTI
+519 DALAPILQTL
-529 GIDATAAGPTRVAV
+529 GVDATAAGPTRVAV

-558 DFMAELLERDDLP
+558 DFMADLLERDDLP
-571 RDMEDALREVL
+571 KDQEDALREVL

>member
-1 MSQTSHVATPNSQ
+1 MSVSTPQALSDS
-14 HGGLPTIRALSPL
+14 LPIIRALDAL
-27 VINQIAAGE
+27 VVNQIAAGE

-44 VKELVENALDAGATR
+44 VKELVENALDAGATKVR
-59 ITVELEAG
+59 IELEAG

-72 RVADDGCGMSPDQ
+72 RVADDGCGMLPDQ

-94 TSKITSPNDLDAVA
+94 TSKITSPDDLDAVA

-126 RIRSRPHS
+126 RIRSRT
-134 RNGSVS
+134 RGAS
-140 EASELRVEGDVV
+140 EASELRVEGKDV
-152 QGPMPASGAPGT
+152 QGPSPASGAPGT

-192 VDAVKGLALA
+192 VEAVKGLALA

-209 LVCDGHTTLDLPPDQ
+209 LVCDGHTTLDLPADQ
-224 SAPDRVRAIVGE
+224 SAPDRVRAILGE

-241 MIEATGVAAETYH
+241 MIEAKGVAAETYN

-279 GRVVRDATIAHA
+279 GRVVRDGTIAHG

-299 IEPGK
+299 IEPGR
-304 HPVAVLLIDLDPS
+304 HPVAVLLIDVDPS
-317 LVDVNVHPA
+317 MVDVNVHPA

-356 ASLAEVDPRSV
+356 ASFTEVSPGAA

-372 FVPADGAIFR
+372 FVPADGAIFAGTR
-382 SGSGGPQAMEM
+382 ASDLTHE
-393 TQAAREA
+393 AREL

-413 SRTEPS
+413 SRVEPQPQPE
-419 RDSAPDSQIEPK
+419 AQVEPK
-431 DASAA
+431 DPGAA
-436 SPIDSAPI
+436 SSTDRAPI

-451 WMRRAMQI
+451 WMRRALQL

-493 ASHGNLESQRL
+493 TSHGNLESQRL

-519 DALAAILSTI
+519 DALAPILQTL

-558 DFMAELLERDDLP
+558 EFMADLLERDDLP
-571 RDMEDALREVL
+571 KDQEDALREVL

-620 GRPTSVRLTMRDLEK
+620 GRPTSVRLTMRDLER

>member
-1 MSQTSHVATPNSQ
+1 M
-14 HGGLPTIRALSPL
+14 
-27 VINQIAAGE
+27 
-36 VVERPASV
+36 
-44 VKELVENALDAGATR
+44 
-59 ITVELEAG
+59 
-67 GIELV
+67 
-72 RVADDGCGMSPDQ
+72 
-85 LPMAVAPHA
+85 
-94 TSKITSPNDLDAVA
+94 
-108 TMGFRGEALA
+108 
-118 SIASVSRL
+118 
-126 RIRSRPHS
+126 
-134 RNGSVS
+134 
-140 EASELRVEGDVV
+140 
-152 QGPMPASGAPGT
+152 
-164 VIEVRNLFFNTPA
+164 
-177 RRKFLRTAQTEKQRC
+177 
-192 VDAVKGLALA
+192 
-202 RPAIGFT
+202 
-209 LVCDGHTTLDLPPDQ
+209 CDGHTTLDLPPNQ
-224 SAPDRVRAIVGE
+224 SAPDRVRSILGQ
-236 DLAGA
+236 DLSDA
-241 MIEATGVAAETYH
+241 MIEASGIAAETYH

-304 HPVAVLLIDLDPS
+304 HPVAVLLFDVDPS
-317 LVDVNVHPA
+317 MVDVNVHPA

-344 SVREALAGEDLT
+344 SVREALASEDLT
-356 ASLAEVDPRSV
+356 ASFTEVNPSAS

-372 FVPADGAIFR
+372 FVPADGAIFNGANAR
-382 SGSGGPQAMEM
+382 SM
-393 TQAAREA
+393 TDEAREL

-405 DAEVHAVL
+405 DAEVHSVL
-413 SRTEPS
+413 SREEPVATS
-419 RDSAPDSQIEPK
+419 PPAADIESKDVIAPS
-431 DASAA
+431 
-436 SPIDSAPI
+436 PI

-464 VAHDDDGVVIID
+464 VAPDGSGDGVVIID

-484 MFEALRSRV
+484 MFEALRSRI
-493 ASHGNLESQRL
+493 ASHGDLESQRL

-519 DALAAILSTI
+519 EALAAILHTL

-558 DFMAELLERDDLP
+558 GCMAELFEADDLP
-571 RDMEDALREVL
+571 KDQEDALREVL

-620 GRPTSVRLTMRDLEK
+620 GRPTSIRLSMRDLER